1 MNTEEIMKRALFVAV
16 LALGAILGSPR
27 AARADCL
34 IDSVA
39 SCNDDFGG
47 NSNYYTIAIR
57 GWCYMIRGGICA
69 AGG

>member
-1 MNTEEIMKRALFVAV
+1 MKRTLLVAV

-27 AARADCL
+27 PARADCL

-57 GWCYMIRGGICA
+57 GWCYIIRGGICG

>member
-1 MNTEEIMKRALFVAV
+1 MKRTLLAAV
-16 LALGAILGSPR
+16 LAAGALLGSPR
-27 AARADCL
+27 PAHADCL

-57 GWCYMIRGGICA
+57 GWCYIIRGGICA